1 MVSRTASVMHGDGGV
16 ELVPDAPARRR
27 SHTGV
32 NLGPRPGH
40 GPSESSGLSP
50 TEAPIDPTQTRALPE
65 QTAAAEPASLSPAQR
80 GSKRFAAVVAGMGVG
95 TALVALAYAG
105 GRTQHQGS
113 EISFWAGEFICFA
126 ALAVGLFSRELSRNQ
141 RFALLLLQAAQ
152 QSFVRWMYSPLF
164 FSYPDELL
172 HWITAGNILT
182 THHLF
187 HANAAL
193 SASPGFPGLE
203 EISTA
208 LVWLSHAG
216 LFPSGSLVAGVGH
229 IAVSGAI
236 FLLFERVSGNPRLA
250 GVATA
255 LFAATPG
262 EPSFTSLF
270 VYENPALLLAVVGLY
285 AALAKNRRAAIE
297 VVPLV
302 LCLGAVV
309 VTHHLTAAIVVGALI
324 GLGFL
329 IAVQTRMGAAAR
341 WLLFSALA
349 LACWLAV
356 WATTYGSAAVK
367 YLSGPLGSTLTALFT
382 GGTRASGGG
391 ATLQPS
397 GTTTIARLLTEGST
411 VLTALLV
418 VIAVVLVVRSRKDVG
433 TQPALLAF
441 TVLGLSFFAVLGIRV
456 LAANGAEFATRLLV
470 YSALFY
476 ALGAAVVLTR
486 SWRLAGRWSL
496 LTRGATLGLMLLL
509 FIGGINTGW
518 PPQWELLPG
527 TFHVDGS
534 ESGVDR
540 QDMTA
545 ATWFKEH
552 VGTRKVVACDFTL
565 CSLLTAYAGA
575 VVQGHFASVY
585 YAPHIDAS
593 VIGTLRQAGT
603 QYLLVDRRLAQGIEP
618 AVQPFSP
625 AQPYGRPPSLRALRK
640 FASAPRVSLI
650 YDSGPIQIYDV
661 RRLVGNA

>member
-1 MVSRTASVMHGDGGV
+1 MQTRT
-16 ELVPDAPARRR
+16 LPAR
-27 SHTGV
+27 
-32 NLGPRPGH
+32 
-40 GPSESSGLSP
+40 
-50 TEAPIDPTQTRALPE
+50 
-65 QTAAAEPASLSPAQR
+65 TAAAEAVSLSAAER
-80 GSKRFAAVVAGMGVG
+80 GSKRFAAVVAAIGVG
-95 TALVALAYAG
+95 TGLVALAYAG
-105 GRTQHQGS
+105 GRTHHQGS
-113 EISFWAGEFICFA
+113 EISFWAGELLCFA
-126 ALAVGLFSRELSRNQ
+126 ALAIGLFSGDLSRNQ
-141 RFALLLLQAAQ
+141 RFALVLLQAAQ

-172 HWITAGNILT
+172 HWITASDILA

-187 HANAAL
+187 YANAAL

-203 EISTA
+203 EIATA
-208 LVWLSHAG
+208 LVWLSHTT

-236 FLLFERVSGNPRLA
+236 FLLFERVSGDSRLA

-262 EPSFTSLF
+262 EPSFASLF
-270 VYENPALLLAVVGLY
+270 IYENPALLLGVVGLY

-297 VVPLV
+297 IVPLV

-309 VTHHLTAAIVVGALI
+309 VTHHVTAAIVVAALI
-324 GLGFL
+324 ALGFL
-329 IAVQTRMGAAAR
+329 VAVQTRMGAAAR

-349 LACWLAV
+349 LACWLAIWV
-356 WATTYGSAAVK
+356 TTYGSAAVK
-367 YLSGPLGSTLTALFT
+367 YLSGPLGSTLTALLT
-382 GGTRASGGG
+382 GGSRASGSSG

-397 GTTTIARLLTEGST
+397 GTTSLARLLTEGST

-418 VIAVVLVVRSRKDVG
+418 VIAVALVLRSRKQGDP
-433 TQPALLAF
+433 QPALLAF

-456 LAANGAEFATRLLV
+456 LATDGAELATRLLV

-476 ALGAAVVLTR
+476 AVGAAIVLTR
-486 SWRLAGRWSL
+486 SWRLTGRWSL
-496 LTRGATLGLMLLL
+496 LTQAATLVLMLLL

-540 QDMTA
+540 QDMVA
-545 ATWFKEH
+545 ADWFRAH
-552 VGTRKVVACDFTL
+552 VGARKVVACDFTL

-575 VVQGHFASVY
+575 VVQGHFTSVY
-585 YAPHIDAS
+585 YAPDIDAS
-593 VIGTLRQAGT
+593 VIATLRKAGT
-603 QYLLVDRRLAQGIEP
+603 QYLFVDRRLIRGFEP
-618 AVQPFSP
+618 GVQPFSP
-625 AQPYGRPPSLRALRK
+625 APPNGRPPSLRALTK